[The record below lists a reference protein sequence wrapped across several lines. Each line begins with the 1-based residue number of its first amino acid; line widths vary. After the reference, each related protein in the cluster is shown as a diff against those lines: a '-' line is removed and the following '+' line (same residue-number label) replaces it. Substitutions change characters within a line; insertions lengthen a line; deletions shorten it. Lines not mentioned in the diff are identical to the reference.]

1 MERDLQVLV
10 NTRDHLVVDSPAG
23 TEGIVLLVG
32 LGVLLVMMAYV
43 IYRVWSRSKVAAIF
57 FAGITL
63 AAELLVYSDRS
74 RSYRMD
80 LDRSQGQLI
89 MTTFSGT
96 DRTDPLA
103 TERDP
108 LNALTRAD
116 MEFDHAYRR
125 ITLSTANGQHLHPLG
140 PDFEMMDSQFNV
152 LGDVQKFLRPSNATP
167 GAH

>member
-23 TEGIVLLVG
+23 TEGIVLVVS

-57 FAGITL
+57 FAVVTL

-89 MTTFSGT
+89 MTTF
-96 DRTDPLA
+96 PLA

-108 LNALTRAD
+108 LNELTRAD
-116 MEFDHAYRR
+116 MEFDRASRR

-152 LGDVQKFLRPSNATP
+152 LGDVQKFLGQSNATP
-167 GAH
+167 GAN